1 MGKYD
6 VMTVAHWFLWRNEF
20 AMNDKGA
27 ENLSLLQLMKLLYYA
42 EGCYLA
48 LHNGEK
54 LFDAPI
60 VAWEHG
66 PAIEIVF
73 NAYADPYVLPF
84 SEQDRE
90 DGLSVS
96 KEDQALLEQVFNVFG
111 AYSAWALRDKSIA
124 EVPWLEATD
133 GGQRLNGEI
142 NQDTMQ
148 KYFAAH
154 YVIDAN

>member
-54 LFDAPI
+54 LFDARLLRGGTVRQSKSFLMHMQTHMFFRFLSKTGRMGCQSPKRIRLCLSRYSMCSAPI
-60 VAWEHG
+60 PHG
-66 PAIEIVF
+66 HCEI
-73 NAYADPYVLPF
+73 
-84 SEQDRE
+84 
-90 DGLSVS
+90 
-96 KEDQALLEQVFNVFG
+96 K
-111 AYSAWALRDKSIA
+111 ALRKLHGSKQQTGDSA
-124 EVPWLEATD
+124 
-133 GGQRLNGEI
+133 
-142 NQDTMQ
+142 
-148 KYFAAH
+148 
-154 YVIDAN
+154 